1 MVRKRLLLAACL
13 GAAVVASGCGFSRN
27 DFVCGPDGKP
37 AGPVSDSGAALGA
50 GLKLAACVAAGASHA
65 PPPTF
70 GEP

>member
-1 MVRKRLLLAACL
+1 MVMTRLLVVACL
-13 GAAVVASGCGFSRN
+13 GLAVGAAGCCFTRN

-37 AGPVSDSGAALGA
+37 AGPLSDSGAALGA
-50 GLKLAACVAAGASHA
+50 GLKLAACVAAGAGHA